1 MNLKPFILGGAAILV
16 AAMYFFAPRG
26 DTPSG
31 TAQALV
37 ADGALLVDVRSPQEF
52 AAGHIEGARNIPI
65 DTLSARLGELGP
77 PASTTVVVYCQ
88 SGGRSTQAART
99 LRDAG
104 FTSVHNLGPM
114 SAWTPSP
121 SR

>member
-1 MNLKPFILGGAAILV
+1 MKLKPFILGAFALSV

-26 DTPSG
+26 DVSAEK
-31 TAQALV
+31 AQSLV
-37 ADGALLVDVRSPQEF
+37 AEGAVLVDVRTPEEF
-52 AAGHIEGARNIPI
+52 VAGHIEGARNIPVAS
-65 DTLSARLGELGP
+65 LNGRLADLGP

-88 SGGRSTQAART
+88 TGNRSTQAART

-114 SAWTPSP
+114 SAWQP
-121 SR
+121 

>member
-1 MNLKPFILGGAAILV
+1 M
-16 AAMYFFAPRG
+16 
-26 DTPSG
+26 
-31 TAQALV
+31 